1 MRQAAKISRQQC
13 RKRVFILLICTSI
26 LLGCMT
32 GCSTSTYSGE
42 PSYADYLYE
51 RTYKTGIIAE
61 HLIRPLIPPRYNR
74 DEVIVVTSYVK
85 LANFTET
92 SNFGLV
98 MGEQMLSRLASFGF
112 RVRETRIKDVFYQGK
127 NGEFVLTRE
136 FARLAHEM
144 DADLVLIGTYMETRQ
159 HVLLNTRLVD
169 FKNNEIISSYDCQ
182 VPKTEDILD
191 LLSK

>member
-1 MRQAAKISRQQC
+1 MLMKQPAKISRRQWQ
-13 RKRVFILLICTSI
+13 KIFIVLACIGIQLA
-26 LLGCMT
+26 CMT
-32 GCSTSTYSGE
+32 GCCTYNGE
-42 PSYADYLYE
+42 PGYENYIYE

-61 HLIRPLIPPRYNR
+61 HLIRPFTPPRHNR

-92 SNFGLV
+92 SDFGLV
-98 MGEQMLSRLASFGF
+98 MGEQMLSRLVSFGF
-112 RVRETRIKDVFYQGK
+112 RVRETRIKNVFYQGK

-144 DADLVLIGTYMETRQ
+144 DADLVLIGTYMETRH

-169 FKNNEIISSYDCQ
+169 FRNNEIISSYDCQ
-182 VPKTEDILD
+182 VSKTDDILD
-191 LLSK
+191 LLSR